1 MSFHNLFADGQS
13 DAGAGIFLPV
23 VKPLED
29 DEDALGVFRGNANA
43 VVPYGESLPPCRR
56 QGTGAPEIPLSW
68 RLGMLYWAPY
78 CLREA
83 PHRGTEAGDAGVVF
97 HPSDCSGFRLHQPMR
112 ARNPIDTEQI

>member
-43 VVPYGESLPPCRR
+43 VVPYGESPPPCRR

-83 PHRGTEAGDAGVVF
+83 PSSRYRGRGRRRDF
-97 HPSDCSGFRLHQPMR
+97 PSFRLFGVSASSAN
-112 ARNPIDTEQI
+112 ARKKPD